1 MARATTTEAPTTEAP
16 TTEAATTEEPAEIPT
31 AEPTALPAEL
41 ASRFVT
47 AVTSDAPTGDQVAI
61 VRQNAGAITAAAEQL
76 NQLPDGRY
84 KSLAL
89 TALEE
94 ALMWANKA
102 VFA

>member
-1 MARATTTEAPTTEAP
+1 MSNKPNTPEAPVET
-16 TTEAATTEEPAEIPT
+16 PAEQTTPT
-31 AEPTALPAEL
+31 LPPEL

-47 AVTSDAPTGDQVAI
+47 AVTSDAPSQDQAAI
-61 VRQNAGAITAAAEQL
+61 VRQNAGAITTAAEQIA
-76 NQLPDGRY
+76 QLPDSRY

-102 VFA
+102 VFQ

>member
-1 MARATTTEAPTTEAP
+1 MARATTTE
-16 TTEAATTEEPAEIPT
+16 PT
-31 AEPTALPAEL
+31 APDVVETPDVEPTSLPAEL

-47 AVTSDAPTGDQVAI
+47 AVTADAPTADQVAI
-61 VRQNAGAITAAAEQL
+61 VRQNAGAITAAAEQIH
-76 NQLPDGRY
+76 QLPDGRY

-89 TALEE
+89 TSLEE

>member
-1 MARATTTEAPTTEAP
+1 MDSKSTAPAAP
-16 TTEAATTEEPAEIPT
+16 EEKTPEET
-31 AEPTALPAEL
+31 APALPPEL

-47 AVTSDAPTGDQVAI
+47 AATSEAPSQDQVAI

-76 NQLPDGRY
+76 NQLPDSRY

-102 VFA
+102 VFQ

>member
-1 MARATTTEAPTTEAP
+1 MARTTAPADAAETPADQPEQNTPETP
-16 TTEAATTEEPAEIPT
+16 T
-31 AEPTALPAEL
+31 LPPEL

-47 AVTSDAPTGDQVAI
+47 AATSDAPSQDQVAI
-61 VRQNAGAITAAAEQL
+61 VRQNAGAITTAAEQIA
-76 NQLPDGRY
+76 QLPDSRY

>member
-1 MARATTTEAPTTEAP
+1 MSKETVTTESTPGEQAP
-16 TTEAATTEEPAEIPT
+16 AT
-31 AEPTALPAEL
+31 LPPEL

-47 AVTSDAPTGDQVAI
+47 AATSEAPSQDQVAI
-61 VRQNAGAITAAAEQL
+61 VRQNAGAITTAAEQIA
-76 NQLPDGRY
+76 QLPDSRY

-102 VFA
+102 VFQ

>member
-1 MARATTTEAPTTEAP
+1 MARTAAPEPDATETQST
-16 TTEAATTEEPAEIPT
+16 
-31 AEPTALPAEL
+31 LPPEL
-41 ASRFVT
+41 ASRYVT
-47 AVTSDAPTGDQVAI
+47 AATSDAPSQDQVAI

-84 KSLAL
+84 KALAL

>member
-1 MARATTTEAPTTEAP
+1 MTKETVTPVSTESTPVEQAPAT
-16 TTEAATTEEPAEIPT
+16 
-31 AEPTALPAEL
+31 LPPEL

-47 AVTSDAPTGDQVAI
+47 AATSEAPSQDQVAI
-61 VRQNAGAITAAAEQL
+61 VRQNAGAITTAAEQIA
-76 NQLPDGRY
+76 QLPDSRY

-102 VFA
+102 VFQ

>member
-1 MARATTTEAPTTEAP
+1 MARTTTPPADETPDTDTPEVEAELIETPT
-16 TTEAATTEEPAEIPT
+16 
-31 AEPTALPAEL
+31 LPPEL

-47 AVTSDAPTGDQVAI
+47 AVTSDAPTQDQAAI
-61 VRQNAGAITAAAEQL
+61 VRQNAGAITTAAEQIAM
-76 NQLPDGRY
+76 LPESRY

-102 VFA
+102 VFQ